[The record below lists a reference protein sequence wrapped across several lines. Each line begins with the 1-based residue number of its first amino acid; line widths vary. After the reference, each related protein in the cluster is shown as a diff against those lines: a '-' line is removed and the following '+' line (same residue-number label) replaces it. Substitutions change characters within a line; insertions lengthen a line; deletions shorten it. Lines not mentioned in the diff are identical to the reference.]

1 MSMPCNIRSRASTP
15 SRISLAAMIVSFSAR
30 DDAHN
35 VDFLHD
41 DQLVAVELDLGTR
54 PFAKQHPVAGLDV
67 EGLDL
72 AILASCSRSDGKNF
86 PFHRFFRG
94 GIRDDDPPGGF
105 GLGIDTPDQDPVVQ
119 WTQA

>member
-35 VDFLHD
+35 VGFLHD
-41 DQLVAVELDLGTR
+41 DQLVAIELDPR
-54 PFAKQHPVAGLDV
+54 AVPFSEQPPVPDLDL

-72 AILASCSRSDGKNF
+72 AILASGVRSHGHTLA
-86 PFHRFFRG
+86 FHRFFLG
-94 GIRDDDPPGGF
+94 GIGDD
-105 GLGIDTPDQDPVVQ
+105 
-119 WTQA
+119 